1 MQPDCPLDQKADE
14 LETKNKKRLRRLE
27 KRIRRLEEAT
37 LLEYTKPF
45 SNYRLPVPVPSTNLA
60 VVHLS
65 RHDSLLDKQRHPPL
79 YVVPDQ
85 KSRWARM
92 RMITCPVH
100 GCGCSLDPD
109 GLLAHY
115 LTDHMDQL
123 GTCFKEISMPFAS
136 QTLRASCRVD
146 TLDYDINNLLGVFGY
161 QRTGLNPLNCS
172 RNTLLPRDYRRYSQH
187 GVLMLFACR
196 TRHAQLWQR
205 QQMDDVIVIW
215 VSTPLQDVSVSLRCV
230 VQPIESTRYFSKV
243 LKARPIPKSSASA
256 PPCRE
261 FIKTDPNVLVISY
274 RDLWPQKSLT
284 NFEQLLNVQLLLTSE
299 KKV

>member
-1 MQPDCPLDQKADE
+1 MQPDCPEDEEADKV
-14 LETKNKKRLRRLE
+14 ETRNIKRLRRLE
-27 KRIRRLEEAT
+27 KRKKRLEET
-37 LLEYTKPF
+37 SLLEYTRPF
-45 SNYRLPVPVPSTNLA
+45 SNYRLPVPVPSTNLTL
-60 VVHLS
+60 VHLS
-65 RHDSLLDKQRHPPL
+65 RHESFLEKQRHSPL

-85 KSRWARM
+85 KSRWARL

-109 GLLAHY
+109 RLLAHY
-115 LTDHMDQL
+115 LTDHMCQL
-123 GTCFKEISMPFAS
+123 GTSFTEIPMPIAS
-136 QTLRASCRVD
+136 QTLRSSCRID
-146 TLDYDINNLLGVFGY
+146 TLDYDINNLLCVFGY
-161 QRTGLNPLNCS
+161 QRSGLNPLNCS
-172 RNTLLPRDYRRYSQH
+172 RNTMLPRDYRRFSQH

-230 VQPIESTRYFSKV
+230 VQPVESTRYFSKV
-243 LKARPIPKSSASA
+243 INARPIPKSSASA

-261 FIKTDPNVLVISY
+261 FIKTDSNVLVISY

-284 NFEQLLNVQLLLTSE
+284 DLQQLLNVQLHVTGE

>member
-1 MQPDCPLDQKADE
+1 MQPDCPLDQEADK
-14 LETKNKKRLRRLE
+14 LETRNNKRLRRLE
-27 KRIRRLEEAT
+27 RRKKRLEESSI
-37 LLEYTKPF
+37 LEYTRSF
-45 SNYRLPVPVPSTNLA
+45 SNYRLPVPVPSTNLTL
-60 VVHLS
+60 VHLS
-65 RHDSLLDKQRHPPL
+65 RHESFLEKQRHPPL

-85 KSRWARM
+85 KSRWARL

-100 GCGCSLDPD
+100 GCGCSLDPN

-115 LTDHMDQL
+115 LTDHMHQL
-123 GTCFKEISMPFAS
+123 STSFTEIPMPIEL
-136 QTLRASCRVD
+136 QTLRASCRID

-161 QRTGLNPLNCS
+161 QRSGLNPLNCS
-172 RNTLLPRDYRRYSQH
+172 RNTMLPRDYRRYSTH

-205 QQMDDVIVIW
+205 QEMDDVIVIW

-230 VQPIESTRYFSKV
+230 VQPVESTRYFSKV
-243 LKARPIPKSSASA
+243 LKARRIPKSSASA

-261 FIKTDPNVLVISY
+261 FIKTDCNVLVISY
-274 RDLWPQKSLT
+274 KDLWPQKSLT
-284 NFEQLLNVQLLLTSE
+284 DLQQLLNVQLQITDE